1 MGRIKDQLLNE
12 AEGEDG
18 IDILGIAMVKSYAFI
33 MEYDP
38 VSGREVEKHGYH
50 FIRDGYIDG
59 FLAGVAFK
67 FEQTDN

>member
-38 VSGREVEKHGYH
+38 VSGREVEKHGH
-50 FIRDGYIDG
+50 LDLKDGYIQGFLDG
-59 FLAGVAFK
+59 FAFK
-67 FEQTDN
+67 FGGE